1 MANVTVSSSKDI
13 RRPIDKV
20 RAQFG
25 DMKHHGE
32 HLVHAKFAI
41 ALDTEDERGC
51 EFWQQYRLLGLMRRD
66 RIRMDRESNGS
77 LHFTIV
83 EGPSKGTESFATFES
98 LGPDA
103 TRVEFKTVAPLRGLL
118 ALAKP
123 LIKRQLMRAT
133 VHALEEDRID
143 LEERG
148 YPR

>member
-1 MANVTVSSSKDI
+1 MGSMTVTSTKEI
-13 RRPIDKV
+13 RCPIETV

-32 HLVHAKFAI
+32 HLVHAKVAI
-41 ALDTEDERGC
+41 ALDAEDERGC
-51 EFWQQYRLLGLMRRD
+51 EFWQQYRALGLMRRD
-66 RIRMDRESNGS
+66 RVRMDRESDGS
-77 LHFTIV
+77 LHFTYV

-103 TRVEFKTVAPLRGLL
+103 TSVEFKTVVPLRGLL
-118 ALAKP
+118 ALTKP